1 MRSALETTTTT
12 MSPLVSLHPSTSSER
27 VPRPTKEGKMCA
39 QLRREEEFFCHS
51 PPSHKMPF
59 PQCCPR
65 RRQGEEGNEYTKLA
79 AGYPSS
85 TFLWGKPRAM
95 QNALYGDTQNV
106 VALQGI
112 TLKRE
117 SSHAGLNP
125 RLGKFMCYALPKY
138 AVFHLKGPVNR
149 NGPKHDF
156 ILGNYGNRKQHY
168 AVFSCAAEKTQ
179 EERLAFPS
187 LSLAFFLVY
196 RIFFLSSF
204 LSPKKFHA

>member
-106 VALQGI
+106 VALHGI
-112 TLKRE
+112 TLKR
-117 SSHAGLNP
+117 LN
-125 RLGKFMCYALPKY
+125 GKVVVLALTHDWGNSCAMLYKSMLS
-138 AVFHLKGPVNR
+138 FTLKGR
-149 NGPKHDF
+149 
-156 ILGNYGNRKQHY
+156 
-168 AVFSCAAEKTQ
+168 
-179 EERLAFPS
+179 
-187 LSLAFFLVY
+187 
-196 RIFFLSSF
+196 
-204 LSPKKFHA
+204 